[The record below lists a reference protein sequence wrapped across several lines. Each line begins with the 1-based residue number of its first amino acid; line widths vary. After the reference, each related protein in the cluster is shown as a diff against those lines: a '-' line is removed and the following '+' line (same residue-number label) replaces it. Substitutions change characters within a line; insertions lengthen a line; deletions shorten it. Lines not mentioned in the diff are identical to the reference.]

1 MSTESGDTRYLPPGS
16 ELATE
21 EFVLR
26 RLRTDEAATS
36 VFLGEATAVIG
47 NLYDEITLA
56 FAANLADTDRRGCD
70 PNGYFTIGKEVWVA
84 RRRATEELLGF
95 EVITRKRG
103 GSVKVGPT
111 LILPS
116 ARGEHLATRI
126 IGRLLEEYSR
136 VGARKVYVTAPLSH
150 DALSVIDF
158 RDLGLRLEA
167 VLRSQYREGAW
178 ERVSGRLLSI
188 RQDPKVEID
197 LASLPVELSQ
207 LQVKT
212 KIGTDQQP
220 DFLRFVQEEMRKAY
234 ADIDDAFASAILAA
248 ADRGLDSPYE
258 KKGKLIYCLLHDSKL
273 VGVAV
278 CTPKRGGAVK
288 VAPVLMAGNYRSP
301 MIGKVLIEAITA
313 EFRRREK
320 RKLFFLV
327 PVTSWWLLSFL
338 VEQADCVMEGILRE
352 PYKAGV
358 DVAVVSIFLK

>member
-1 MSTESGDTRYLPPGS
+1 MSIEAGHTRYLPPDS
-16 ELATE
+16 ELVTE

-26 RLRTDEAATS
+26 RLRTDEAAAS
-36 VFLGEATAVIG
+36 VFMGEATAVIA
-47 NLYDEITLA
+47 NLYDEITPA
-56 FAANLADTDRRGCD
+56 FAANLADIDRQGCD

-95 EVITRKRG
+95 EVVTRKRG

-116 ARGEHLATRI
+116 GRGEHLATRI
-126 IGRLLEEYSR
+126 ISRLLEEYSR

-150 DALSVIDF
+150 QALSVIDF

-167 VLRSQYREGAW
+167 ILRSQYREGAW

-188 RQDPKVEID
+188 CQDPNVEID
-197 LASLPVELSQ
+197 LASPLVEASQ
-207 LQVKT
+207 LEIKT
-212 KIGTDQQP
+212 NIEKDQQP
-220 DFLRFVQEEMRKAY
+220 DFLRFVQEEMRHAY
-234 ADIDDAFASAILAA
+234 ADIDDSFASAILAA
-248 ADRGLDSPYE
+248 ANRGLDSPYE
-258 KKGKLIYCLLHDSKL
+258 QKGKLVYSLVDGSRL

-288 VAPVLMAGNYRSP
+288 VAPVLIAGNYRSP
-301 MIGKVLIEAITA
+301 MIGKILIEKITA
-313 EFRRREK
+313 EFRKREK
-320 RKLFFLV
+320 RKLFLLV

-338 VEQADCVMEGILRE
+338 VQQVECVMEGVLRE

-358 DVAVVSIFLK
+358 DLAVLSIFLK